1 MENLGGGYVV
11 WDTSAT
17 IRFRRPGRGKVRAEF
32 RLSGEV
38 IEEIRFA
45 AEREGRAERE
55 FVVEVKSETGEVIAE
70 VKKLLHV
77 RNKAAGV

>member
-1 MENLGGGYVV
+1 
-11 WDTSAT
+11 
-17 IRFRRPGRGKVRAEF
+17 
-32 RLSGEV
+32 V

-77 RNKAAGV
+77 RKKAAGV